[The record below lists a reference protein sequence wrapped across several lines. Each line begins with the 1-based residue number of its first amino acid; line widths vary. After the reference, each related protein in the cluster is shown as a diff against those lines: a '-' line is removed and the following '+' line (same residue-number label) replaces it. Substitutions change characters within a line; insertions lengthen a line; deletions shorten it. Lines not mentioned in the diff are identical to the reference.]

1 MVLLFR
7 YDYLQTLTLLWSYVL
22 IYNLSILPLF
32 SSLFQLSITNIKTF
46 NYFSTIGIN
55 SVLTKIILISFL
67 SSAGVPPFVGFFS
80 KIFIFT
86 LLCNSNFSILFLIL
100 FLLIFTGLYF
110 YMQNIRFLNTS
121 NPLRGTLI
129 FEKNVRLVLNFYYL
143 ILPNTLLLLLG
154 FLILDDLIILIK
166 WFVV

>member
-1 MVLLFR
+1 
-7 YDYLQTLTLLWSYVL
+7 
-22 IYNLSILPLF
+22 
-32 SSLFQLSITNIKTF
+32 
-46 NYFSTIGIN
+46 
-55 SVLTKIILISFL
+55 
-67 SSAGVPPFVGFFS
+67 
-80 KIFIFT
+80 
-86 LLCNSNFSILFLIL
+86 
-100 FLLIFTGLYF
+100 
-110 YMQNIRFLNTS
+110 MQNIRFLNTS

>member
-1 MVLLFR
+1 MVLLFS

-154 FLILDDLIILIK
+154 FLILDDLIILVK

>member
-1 MVLLFR
+1 MVLLFS
-7 YDYLQTLTLLWSYVL
+7 YYYLQTLTLLWSYVL

>member
-1 MVLLFR
+1 MVLLFS

>member
-1 MVLLFR
+1 MVLLFS

-143 ILPNTLLLLLG
+143 ILQNTLLLLLG